1 MVDKNILEIFYEWL
15 IRHRSKIKR
24 EVEDNC
30 KLISHIEIPYHIFY
44 MIRKISEKDNLDGIY
59 DEMRGE
65 YRCNGYVAY
74 CESSDEKQCE
84 KQEFIV
90 VADIDMSGGQEYFVG
105 EEIPHEDCKKI
116 DYMV

>member
-1 MVDKNILEIFYEWL
+1 MIDQNILEIFYEWL
-15 IRHRSKIKR
+15 IRHSSKIER
-24 EVEDNC
+24 EVEGNWT
-30 KLISHIEIPYHIFY
+30 LISRIEIPYHIFY

-59 DEMRGE
+59 DEMIGA
-65 YRCNGYVAY
+65 YTCTSYVAY
-74 CESSDEKQCE
+74 CEASEE

-90 VADIDMSGGQEYFVG
+90 VADIDMPGWNEYFVE